1 MFFMY
6 DPYYTSAKAMN
17 SRIKHSLKNHDMTS
31 IFNTVIIIL
40 GMLTVTACRKTV
52 EPPQP
57 EPEKGNLYLHL
68 HPYIDVA
75 EVDDYNIVYT
85 TTTEGRKISLTL
97 AQYYVSN
104 IQLVKSDGSLYPI
117 PDTVKLKLQEVD
129 TYFIAKVPSGNY
141 KSIRFAVGL
150 DPASNLRDPSASAI
164 LNRSEMWLGSSAQP
178 DGYVFFNVQGTVDTS
193 AAANGTIAQ
202 MQPFSY
208 RIGTNANYKLVSMPD
223 ANYSVLPNQTQYV
236 HLLVD
241 YSKLFNGV
249 QLNNAANLT
258 VDSAADNATGLAA
271 TIRDN
276 IPTMFSYEL

>member
-1 MFFMY
+1 M
-6 DPYYTSAKAMN
+6 
-17 SRIKHSLKNHDMTS
+17 RS
-31 IFNTVIIIL
+31 ILNAVIIL
-40 GMLTVTACRKTV
+40 SMLTVIACRKTI

-68 HPYIDVA
+68 HPYIDAV
-75 EVDDYNIVYT
+75 EVYGYNIVYT

-117 PDTVKLKLQEVD
+117 ADTVKLKLQEVD

-150 DPASNLRDPSASAI
+150 DPASNLKDPSSSAI
-164 LNRSEMWLGSSAQP
+164 LNRSEMWLGSAAQP
-178 DGYVFFNVQGTVDTS
+178 DGYVFFNVQGKIDTS

-208 RIGTNANYKLVSMPD
+208 RIGTNANYKLVTMPD

-241 YSKLFNGV
+241 YSKLFNGI
-249 QLNNAANLT
+249 QLNNAANLS
-258 VDSAADNATGLAA
+258 VDSAVDNATGLAA
-271 TIRDN
+271 AIRDN
-276 IPTMFSYEL
+276 IPSMFSYEL